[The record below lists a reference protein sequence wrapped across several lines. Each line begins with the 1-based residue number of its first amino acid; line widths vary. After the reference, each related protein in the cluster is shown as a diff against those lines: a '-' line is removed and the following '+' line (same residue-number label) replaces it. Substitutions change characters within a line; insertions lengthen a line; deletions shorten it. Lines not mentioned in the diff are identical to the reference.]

1 MKTSWCSGAGPAG
14 EAAPRE
20 KLPAPPGPR
29 HCLASWTCGEGRVR
43 QKRPGGPWDLF
54 EFTPVGSAWVS
65 VLSLVWSPEP
75 GSWRG
80 GCSNWQRCA
89 QAQSQV
95 QVPRGVGW
103 AACRWGW
110 HWKPVRDAQR
120 GRFDR
125 DPRPAGGSWRVSGR
139 RTPAGRPCPQLA
151 WCTLGAGQVTCRF
164 TGLSGSEN
172 SSTTGTLSAG
182 WQTDGSAY
190 QA

>member
-1 MKTSWCSGAGPAG
+1 MKTSWCSGAAPAAG
-14 EAAPRE
+14 VELQE
-20 KLPAPPGPR
+20 KLPAPLGPR
-29 HCLASWTCGEGRVR
+29 HCHASWTCREGRVR
-43 QKRPGGPWDLF
+43 QKQDLEAHGMF

-80 GCSNWQRCA
+80 GCSSWHRC
-89 QAQSQV
+89 AQSQV
-95 QVPRGVGW
+95 QVPRGVGG
-103 AACRWGW
+103 ATCQWGW

-139 RTPAGRPCPQLA
+139 CTPTGRPCPPLA
-151 WCTLGAGQVTCRF
+151 WCTLGAGQVTCCF
-164 TGLSGSEN
+164 TGLSESEN
-172 SSTTGTLSAG
+172 SSTTGTLSTG